1 MRTYDPTPGSIPARA
16 ISHLRSLPAGSWIS
30 GAELAVAIGLDD
42 QISPYIQ
49 APLKHGLIVS
59 RKDPNNT
66 RLAQYCLGD
75 GTPPIKAEDMTPD
88 EPLEPRPTADR
99 PIPVSAFDAAKI
111 IARTEQPAP
120 AAEPAVERRFKRQ
133 ATTVPAFRAGLW
145 TDGMLVIEAQG
156 TRLVLVPEQVT
167 ELRQLIAW
175 SRPA

>member
-1 MRTYDPTPGSIPARA
+1 MSYVPSPGSYPARA
-16 ISHLRSLPAGSWIS
+16 VEFLRGVPAGEWVPNALL
-30 GAELAVAIGLDD
+30 AEHLGVEGPA
-42 QISPYIQ
+42 SPYLQ
-49 APLKHGLIVS
+49 AALNHGLI
-59 RKDPNNT
+59 RKRAANSNL
-66 RLAQYCLGD
+66 RLCEWSLGD
-75 GTPPIKAEDMTPD
+75 GKPPIKPEDLTPD